1 MAMHRKGCTKIE
13 RVFGEDE
20 KSKGKGHY
28 WNKVGM

>member
-20 KSKGKGHY
+20 KSKGRRIKKS
-28 WNKVGM
+28 N